1 MHHLKMPQDSFELCN
16 PQLCELL
23 LKGFFGSFVTL
34 INPLLLLFKR
44 PSHWSIQTTLFTSVI
59 RMPGKQCK

>member
-16 PQLCELL
+16 LQLCELL

-34 INPLLLLFKR
+34 INPLLVLFKR
-44 PSHWSIQTTLFTSVI
+44 PSH
-59 RMPGKQCK
+59 